1 MMCET
6 PYIYTPEIA
15 QKDFERK
22 ANNCNRVW
30 FAILLD
36 DIVIG
41 NVYLKNIDLQKVVA
55 PFPLCLFKIAIKKK
69 AMAQRWKELS

>member
-41 NVYLKNIDLQKVVA
+41 NVYLKKVVA

>member
-36 DIVIG
+36 TFSTRIFAAFNPVCETF
-41 NVYLKNIDLQKVVA
+41 NVPNIET
-55 PFPLCLFKIAIKKK
+55 PFSIIYKLLHYI
-69 AMAQRWKELS
+69 S